1 MSEEKAIPECI
12 DRWRRQLLD
21 LTGRNRMLYYRTSR
35 ATLTVYCS
43 EASVWQKLVEDGEI
57 ELDQKVLV
65 PTSVP
70 EGNAERHFE
79 EARKRVKRLYDLART
94 FLDEQGVHVIYA
106 VFGWLNWTDE
116 SRPPLP
122 GEDTVELKSGRKA
135 RKVRS
140 PLLFV
145 PITLDITATVMRA
158 KYEENAVVETNLAL
172 QSFLDQQFG
181 MTVALDPD
189 TELAPEIVID
199 AWRHVVGRRE
209 HWSVEQEP
217 TVLIDSFSF
226 RKIALLRELEKSI
239 DRIIEQPV
247 LRAFCGDAQQLL
259 EAPAVPS
266 YDDLDH
272 ALSTEKLNLV
282 VPADASQT
290 KALLAVQRGV
300 NLVIQGPPGT
310 GKSQTITNIIST
322 MVAQGKRVLFIAEK
336 RPAREI
342 VVENLSKA
350 GLGDAVLHIT
360 EEVLGQRGSS
370 QAKRDIVD
378 QLADILEQGAG
389 QYFIERDY
397 QSDYERV
404 RSQLNHYATTLHTPV
419 GPSPSSTPF
428 QLMTAWSR
436 QNQEMA
442 KELKT
447 KLPSIREVDEI
458 WKEKA
463 FEFANKIDDLGED
476 VLNCATE
483 PWLDVQVLK
492 WSSPF
497 EAEIATQLK
506 ILCDAPQTI
515 AELLQIHWKSYNL
528 VDKQTLD
535 ALDDIAEF
543 LASVGK
549 HHTSKQRPL
558 GVLTP
563 TFWRTRKASLS
574 FRLEEGIRADLAL
587 TTSTKLKDYLSTLRS
602 AQASVAQLFPRY
614 GKIVSIS
621 ELALFGQRL
630 LESINTAAAC
640 VQVRERCAEASE
652 LGLDE
657 VLLELVRARSS
668 GESLKEMLEATLA
681 KSWAYEAYNCDT
693 CFSTEGAALNRQ
705 VDRLEHYERQA
716 TQNAKTA
723 VLNAIAPYRPSYL
736 NVAPRDSELGILRAQ
751 IHAKRRKPLR
761 WLFTKSANSILQM
774 KPCIVASPL
783 AVAQFLHSEA
793 YVFDLV
799 VFDEASQ
806 IPTADAVIPIS
817 RAKQVVVVGDSQQ
830 MPPTSFFER
839 AVTLETDN
847 PDEVVF
853 ESVLQD
859 SEALLP
865 ALSLTW
871 HYRSQDER
879 LIAFSNYSFYG
890 GKLLTFP
897 SAWLEHPK
905 LGIKFIHLPT
915 AVYGRGGS
923 RANPEE
929 ANRVIE
935 ILEEELMADSS
946 QEIGVIAMS
955 IAQAVEIEARLEERA
970 QASAIIREWLEHGG
984 RARHLET
991 VQGDEFDVSILSF
1004 GYGRDAAGNLQ
1015 LNFGPL
1021 SREDGYKR
1029 LNVCVT
1035 RAKKRMIVVSSIR
1048 GADIPIGRVSE
1059 GGQRI
1064 RQFLEYAEHG
1074 PSVLSAIVGA
1084 TSDVLGISES
1094 PFEEQVANEIR
1105 ALGWSVDTQVGV
1117 HKFRV
1122 DIGIRHPQN
1131 PGVYLAGVECDGAT
1145 YHSGETARD
1154 RDIGRQQILEKL
1166 GWKIFRIWSPDW
1178 FRAKDKV
1185 LRELHAFLS
1194 SLLEDDQGDN
1204 GNGSAPDPKPS
1215 NPTATQGLE
1224 PTFKRFEPG
1233 LKAGTVPYRLEGPEN
1248 PPTDQKDVK
1257 AWARWLA
1264 EKVRI
1269 EGPWEKREID
1279 AVIQAHSIDWQ
1290 VRYSMVN
1297 QAINQGLL
1305 KLRDST
1311 YWHAQTTSR
1320 LVPVKVSNSKHQ
1332 RNFGFYSDEELLR
1345 ALELSCADVGSIPK
1359 SELAWFTTRFL
1370 GLSRTTKTI
1379 RSRIESLIPQ
1389 AIKENYIK
1397 EDGENYRAGVYW
1409 RHYHTP
1415 PLQAP
1420 YVVGI
1425 QKVPAITAQI
1435 QKERSISDTSP
1446 RLSMRQLI
1454 ITAYSERRALKIR
1467 YRNASG
1473 FVTERVIEV
1482 LGVGA
1487 NYIDAFDHLRNEPRT
1502 FRIDRMIKAE
1512 LTSDRYHPSRGYSP
1526 SQWVTARR

>member
-1 MSEEKAIPECI
+1 M
-12 DRWRRQLLD
+12 
-21 LTGRNRMLYYRTSR
+21 
-35 ATLTVYCS
+35 
-43 EASVWQKLVEDGEI
+43 WQNLVEEGEI

-65 PTSVP
+65 PTSIP
-70 EGNAERHFE
+70 ETDAASHLG
-79 EARKRVKRLYDLART
+79 EAHKRIKRLSDLART

-122 GEDTVELKSGRKA
+122 GEDTIELQNGRKA

-145 PITLDITATVMRA
+145 PITLDITATVIRA
-158 KYEENAVVETNLAL
+158 KYEENAVVEINIAL

-181 MTVALDPD
+181 MTVDLDPD
-189 TELAPEIVID
+189 TEPSPEMVID
-199 AWRHVVGRRE
+199 TWRLAVGRRE
-209 HWSVEQEP
+209 HWSVEQGDI
-217 TVLIDSFSF
+217 VLIDSFSF
-226 RKIALLRELEKSI
+226 RKVALLRQLEKSV

-266 YDDLDH
+266 YEDLDH
-272 ALSTEKLNLV
+272 AISAEKLNLV

-310 GKSQTITNIIST
+310 GKSQTITNIVST

-350 GLGDAVLHIT
+350 GLGDVVLHIT

-389 QYFIERDY
+389 EYPVERDY

-404 RSQLNHYATTLHTPV
+404 RSQLNHYAITLHTPL

-428 QLMTAWSR
+428 RLMATWSR
-436 QNQEMA
+436 QHQEMA

-447 KLPSIREVDEI
+447 PLPSIREVDEI

-463 FEFANKIDDLGED
+463 LEFASKVDDLGED
-476 VLNCATE
+476 VLSSATE
-483 PWLDVQVLK
+483 PWLDAQVLK
-492 WSSPF
+492 WSDTF
-497 EAEIATQLK
+497 EARLASLLK
-506 ILCDAPQTI
+506 TLCDAPQTL
-515 AELLQIHWKSYNL
+515 AELLQVHWKSDNL
-528 VDKQTLD
+528 LDKQTLSK
-535 ALDDIAEF
+535 LDDLAEF
-543 LASVGK
+543 LALVGD
-549 HHTSKQRPL
+549 HHTSKRRPL
-558 GVLTP
+558 GVITP
-563 TFWRTRKASLS
+563 TFWRTRKASLHFHS
-574 FRLEEGIRADLAL
+574 EDGNREDLAL
-587 TTSTKLKDYLSTLRS
+587 ITSTKLKDYLSTVRS
-602 AQASVAQLFPRY
+602 AQSNVAELFPRY
-614 GKIVSIS
+614 GKIASIS
-621 ELALFGQRL
+621 ELAQSAQRL
-630 LESINTAAAC
+630 LESISMAAAC
-640 VQVRERCAEASE
+640 IQVRARCLEAGE
-652 LGLDE
+652 LELDE

-668 GESLKEMLEATLA
+668 GESLRVILEATLS
-681 KSWAYEAYNCDT
+681 KWWAHEASESDI
-693 CFSTEGAALNRQ
+693 CFSIEGTERNRQ
-705 VDRLEHYERQA
+705 VDRLQDYERQA

-723 VLNAIAPYRPSYL
+723 VLNAVAPLRPSNV
-736 NVAPRDSELGILRAQ
+736 NVAPIDTELGILRSQ

-783 AVAQFLHSEA
+783 AVAQFLDSEA
-793 YVFDLV
+793 YVFDVV

-806 IPTADAVIPIS
+806 IPTADAVVPIC

-830 MPPTSFFER
+830 MPPTSFFDR
-839 AVTLETDN
+839 AVSLETDN

-853 ESVLQD
+853 DSVLQA

-865 ALSLTW
+865 SLALTW

-879 LIAFSNYSFYG
+879 LIAFSNYSFYR

-905 LGIKFIHLPT
+905 LGVKFIHLPT

-929 ANRVIE
+929 AIRVIE
-935 ILEEELMADSS
+935 ILEEELTSDPR

-955 IAQAVEIEARLEERA
+955 IVQAVEIEARLEERA
-970 QASAIIREWLEHGG
+970 QTSTIIREWLESGG

-991 VQGDEFDVSILSF
+991 VQGDEFDISILSF

-1021 SREDGYKR
+1021 SRDDGYRR

-1035 RAKKRMIVVSSIR
+1035 RAKKKMIVVSSIR
-1048 GADIPIGRVSE
+1048 GADIPIGKVSD

-1074 PSVLSAIVGA
+1074 PSVLSAITGT
-1084 TSDVLGISES
+1084 TSDVFGIFES
-1094 PFEEQVANEIR
+1094 PFEEEVANEIR

-1117 HKFRV
+1117 HKFRI
-1122 DIGIRHPQN
+1122 DIGIRHPKHS
-1131 PGVYLAGVECDGAT
+1131 GLYLAGIECDGAT
-1145 YHSGETARD
+1145 YHGGETARD

-1166 GWKIFRIWSPDW
+1166 GWKLFRIWSPDW
-1178 FRAKDKV
+1178 FRSKEKV
-1185 LRELHAFLS
+1185 LRELHSFLS
-1194 SLLEDDQGDN
+1194 SLLEDDNGDSG
-1204 GNGSAPDPKPS
+1204 GNPPPNPQPNDPTTVQELDS
-1215 NPTATQGLE
+1215 
-1224 PTFKRFEPG
+1224 TFKRFEPG
-1233 LKAGTVPYRLEGPEN
+1233 LRAGTVPYRLEGPRE
-1248 PPTDQKDVK
+1248 PPTEQQDIK
-1257 AWARWLA
+1257 AWAEWLA
-1264 EKVRI
+1264 EKVKV
-1269 EGPWEKREID
+1269 EGPWEKRELDTIT
-1279 AVIQAHSIDWQ
+1279 QAHSVNWHIG
-1290 VRYSMVN
+1290 YSMVK
-1297 QAINQGLL
+1297 QAIDQGFLT
-1305 KLRDST
+1305 LRGST
-1311 YWHAQTTSR
+1311 YWHTRTVDR
-1320 LVPVKVSNSKHQ
+1320 LIPVKVSNGKHQ
-1332 RNFGFYSDEELLR
+1332 RDFGFYSDEELLR

-1370 GLSRTTKTI
+1370 GFSRTTKTI
-1379 RSRIESLIPQ
+1379 RGRLDSLIPR
-1389 AIKENYIK
+1389 AINENYIK
-1397 EDGENYRAGVYW
+1397 EEGENYSAGAYW
-1409 RHYHTP
+1409 RHYLTL

-1420 YVVGI
+1420 YVVSI
-1425 QKVPAITAQI
+1425 QKTAPAAAAQI
-1435 QKERSISDTSP
+1435 QKKRSISATSP

-1454 ITAYSERRALKIR
+1454 IAAYNEKRVLKIR

-1473 FVTERVIEV
+1473 HVTERVIEV

-1502 FRIDRMIKAE
+1502 FRVDRMIKAE
-1512 LTSDRYHPSRGYSP
+1512 LTDNGYHSPRSYSP
-1526 SQWVTARR
+1526 SRWVAGRR

>member
-1 MSEEKAIPECI
+1 
-12 DRWRRQLLD
+12 
-21 LTGRNRMLYYRTSR
+21 MLYYRKSR
-35 ATLTVYCS
+35 ATLSVYCS
-43 EASVWQKLVEDGEI
+43 EADIWEKLVQEGEI
-57 ELDQKVLV
+57 ELDEKVLL
-65 PTSVP
+65 PTSIS
-70 EGNAERHFE
+70 ETDAARHLE
-79 EARKRVKRLYDLART
+79 EAHKRIKRLSGLART

-106 VFGWLNWTDE
+106 VFGWLNWIDE

-122 GEDTVELKSGRKA
+122 GEDTIELRSGRKA
-135 RKVRS
+135 RKVRT

-145 PITLDITATVMRA
+145 PITLDITATVTRA

-181 MTVALDPD
+181 IIVDLDPD
-189 TELAPEIVID
+189 AELSPEVAID
-199 AWRHVVGRRE
+199 AWRLAVGRRE
-209 HWSVEQEP
+209 HWSVEQGD

-239 DRIIEQPV
+239 ERIVEQPV
-247 LRAFCGDAQQLL
+247 LQAFCGDAQQLL

-266 YDDLDH
+266 FEDLDH
-272 ALSTEKLNLV
+272 AISAENLNLV

-310 GKSQTITNIIST
+310 GKSQTITNIVST

-342 VVENLSKA
+342 VVENLSRA
-350 GLGDAVLHIT
+350 GLGDMVLHVT

-378 QLADILEQGAG
+378 QLADILDQGAG
-389 QYFIERDY
+389 QYSVERDY

-404 RSQLNHYATTLHTPV
+404 RSQLNHYATTLHTPI
-419 GPSPSSTPF
+419 GTSPSSTPF
-428 QLMTAWSR
+428 RLMTAYSR

-442 KELKT
+442 KEIST
-447 KLPSIREVDEI
+447 TLPSIREVDEI

-463 FEFANKIDDLGED
+463 LEFANKIDDLGED
-476 VLNCATE
+476 VLSCATE
-483 PWLDVQVLK
+483 PWLDAQILK
-492 WSSPF
+492 WSHPF
-497 EAEIATQLK
+497 EVEIKSQLE
-506 ILCDAPQTI
+506 ILRDAPQSI
-515 AELLQIHWKSYNL
+515 AELLQIHWKSCNYANEY
-528 VDKQTLD
+528 TYHELD
-535 ALDDIAEF
+535 GLAEY
-543 LASVGK
+543 LTSIGK
-549 HHTSKQRPL
+549 HHAYKQRLL
-558 GVLTP
+558 GIIIP
-563 TFWRTRKASLS
+563 TYWRTRKAWLR
-574 FRLEEGIRADLAL
+574 FRSEDGSQENLAS
-587 TTSTKLKDYLSTLRS
+587 TTSTKLRGYVSTVRS

-614 GKIVSIS
+614 GEITSIS
-621 ELALFGQRL
+621 ELTSSALEL
-630 LESINTAAAC
+630 LESIDTASAC
-640 VQVRERCAEASE
+640 MQVRECCEEASE
-652 LGLDE
+652 LGVNE

-668 GESLKEMLEATLA
+668 GESLKEMLEATLT
-681 KSWAYEAYNCDT
+681 KSWAHESYNSDP
-693 CFSTEGAALNRQ
+693 CFNIKGAELNRQ
-705 VDRLEHYERQA
+705 VDRLQEYERQA
-716 TQNAKTA
+716 TQNTKTA
-723 VLNAIAPYRPSYL
+723 VLNAVAPYRPSYL
-736 NVAPRDSELGILRAQ
+736 NVAPRDSELGILRGQ

-806 IPTADAVIPIS
+806 IPTADAVVPVS

-905 LGIKFIHLPT
+905 LGIKFIHLPN

-935 ILEEELMADSS
+935 ILEEELTLDPG

-970 QASAIIREWLEHGG
+970 QESTIIREWLERGG
-984 RARHLET
+984 RTRHLET
-991 VQGDEFDVSILSF
+991 VQGDEFDISILSF

-1021 SREDGYKR
+1021 SRDDGYKR

-1048 GADIPIGRVSE
+1048 GSDIPIGRVSE

-1074 PSVLSAIVGA
+1074 PSVLSAVTGT
-1084 TSDVLGISES
+1084 TSEVFGIFES

-1105 ALGWSVDTQVGV
+1105 ALGWSVDTQIGV
-1117 HKFRV
+1117 HRFRV
-1122 DIGIRHPQN
+1122 DIGVRHPKN
-1131 PGVYLAGVECDGAT
+1131 PGMYLAGVECDGAT

-1154 RDIGRQQILEKL
+1154 RDIGRQRILEKL
-1166 GWKIFRIWSPDW
+1166 GWKVFRIWSPDW
-1178 FRAKDKV
+1178 FRGKDRV
-1185 LRELHAFLS
+1185 LQELHSFLS
-1194 SLLEDDQGDN
+1194 SLLEDDN
-1204 GNGSAPDPKPS
+1204 GNDGSDPLPDSQPN
-1215 NPTATQGLE
+1215 NPTGAQGLE

-1233 LKAGTVPYRLEGPEN
+1233 LKAGTMPYRLEGPKE
-1248 PPTDQKDVK
+1248 PPRNQQDIS
-1257 AWARWLA
+1257 AWSEWLA
-1264 EKVRI
+1264 EKIEV
-1269 EGPWEKREID
+1269 EGPWEKSELD
-1279 AVIQAHSIDWQ
+1279 MVIRAHSADWHI
-1290 VRYSMVN
+1290 RYSMVS
-1297 QAINQGLL
+1297 QAVKQGLL
-1305 KLRDST
+1305 TLRDST
-1311 YWHAQTTSR
+1311 YWHNRTTVR
-1320 LVPVKVSNSKHQ
+1320 LVPVKVSNSNHQ
-1332 RNFGFYSDEELLR
+1332 RDFGCYSDEELLR
-1345 ALELSCADVGSIPK
+1345 ALELSCSDVGSIPK

-1370 GLSRTTKTI
+1370 GFSRTTKTI
-1379 RSRIESLIPQ
+1379 RSRIESLVPR
-1389 AIKENYIK
+1389 AISENYI
-1397 EDGENYRAGVYW
+1397 EVDGENYRAGSYW
-1409 RHYHTP
+1409 RHCPTP

-1420 YVVGI
+1420 YVVSI
-1425 QKVPAITAQI
+1425 QKPSSVIAAQI
-1435 QKERSISDTSP
+1435 RKKRVASGKSPSLSVAPRSST
-1446 RLSMRQLI
+1446 RQSI
-1454 ITAYSERRALKIR
+1454 VAAYNEKRVLNIR

-1473 FVTERVIEV
+1473 YVTERVIEI
-1482 LGVGA
+1482 LGVGT

-1502 FRIDRMIKAE
+1502 FRVDRVIKAE
-1512 LTSDRYHPSRGYSP
+1512 LTGDRYHPSRHYIP
-1526 SQWVTARR
+1526 SQWVTTRH